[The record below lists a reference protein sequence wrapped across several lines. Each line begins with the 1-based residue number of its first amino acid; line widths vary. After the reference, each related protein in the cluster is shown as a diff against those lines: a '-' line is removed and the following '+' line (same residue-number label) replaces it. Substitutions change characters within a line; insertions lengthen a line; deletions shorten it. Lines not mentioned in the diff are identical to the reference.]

1 MTIYPPRK
9 GIPRAPRWT
18 HDETAM
24 LERILDRAA
33 DGCET
38 ARHQELVNISDIIGR
53 SVRAVT
59 SKLCTIRDQRR
70 AAG

>member
-1 MTIYPPRK
+1 MTIYPQRK

-18 HDETAM
+18 HDETEM

-53 SVRAVT
+53 SVGAVT
-59 SKLCTIRDQRR
+59 TKLCKVRDQRR